1 LLTLALNFD
10 ILRAH
15 TEHNI
20 NTSHMRTKTLALTAA
35 LTAAGAL
42 TSMAQVYSVN
52 IVGYINLNVPQGF
65 SMIANQLNAT
75 PDNTLETLLPAPP
88 EGTIIYKFNPALR
101 GGLGAYDQYQF
112 SADNPGWLPITGGS
126 PAHTTLNPGEGA
138 FAGLPSAA
146 AVTFVGEVQLVSHN
160 PVNTGFQII
169 SSVIPQNDTLDNLG
183 FPATEGDIAY
193 FFDPTLRGGL
203 GAYNQYQWSADN
215 PGWMAITANPPSL
228 QPTPK
233 VGESFFFA
241 SGNAG
246 RTWDRTFTVG
256 P

>member
-1 LLTLALNFD
+1 LTLALNFD

-88 EGTIIYKFNPALR
+88 EGTTIYKFNPAAGSYYVYL
-101 GGLGAYDQYQF
+101 F
-112 SADNPGWLPITGGS
+112 SADNPGWLPQNGG

-138 FAGLPSAA
+138 FVAMPSAT
-146 AVTFVGEVQLVSHN
+146 AVTLVGEVQLVSTYPLN
-160 PVNTGFQII
+160 NGFQIV
-169 SSVIPQNDTLDNLG
+169 SSVIPQSDNLDNLG
-183 FPATEGDIAY
+183 FPPTEGDFAY
-193 FFDPTLRGGL
+193 QFNHAAGS
-203 GAYNQYQWSADN
+203 YYIWQWSADN
-215 PGWMAITANPPSL
+215 PGWAPQNATPTLI
-228 QPTPK
+228 PTPA

-241 SGNAG
+241 TSGGA
-246 RTWDRTFTVG
+246 RTWNRTFTVG